1 MTMAEREQPF
11 QPLSRRET
19 FQRVGAAFAIILLTF
34 LAMLLY

>member
-11 QPLSRRET
+11 EPLSRRET

-34 LAMLLY
+34 LALFLY